1 VGDYEHGD
9 GFSGSV
15 VEEGFCVNLRECYI
29 AKSSHVLWSE
39 VVSNN
44 YYRPILPTILI

>member
-1 VGDYEHGD
+1 VGDHEHGD

-15 VEEGFCVNLRECYI
+15 VEEGFCVILRDI
-29 AKSSHVLWSE
+29 AKSSHILWSE